1 MLLKVIIMKSI
12 VFNNCHVDIR
22 AERIFKAGIGAF
34 WFYDGKLYY
43 NEEMNDRELLL
54 KLGNKIRYERVHRHL
69 SQEKLAELLRKNGSV
84 ADLINEESYDIL
96 IKN

>member
-1 MLLKVIIMKSI
+1 MKSI

-43 NEEMNDRELLL
+43 NEEMNDNF
-54 KLGNKIRYERVHRHL
+54 KLVTNVSDPAVYVETIFKKDKEYKIICRRGRLEAV
-69 SQEKLAELLRKNGSV
+69 EVKK
-84 ADLINEESYDIL
+84 D
-96 IKN
+96 